1 MALTYKERLEFLE
14 SLKKTPID
22 LAVADR
28 MVLYAHDRTLMRPT
42 LLSLV
47 KELTNLDAYI
57 SVMHGILTQDE
68 WDEVIS
74 DYDTPIEGSHANL
87 REKIKMFLFAYEN
100 LSDAIHD
107 FNIDEVLKAFEV
119 SLLSRTRNVQ
129 FLLFKLCCRNP
140 QAVFGFLFKLA
151 RKNPTVYLP
160 YLSSL
165 IVRCKVDGEL
175 KSTYIRDYISYVKSL
190 SRAHS
195 ILSVAACQ
203 CLLYI
208 ACFRREVAVA
218 ARDIIE
224 WVFDSG
230 IARYMNRNVVEM
242 FCELFGYE
250 CKVFSSYDNDCLY
263 FFPFDLPILEKI
275 GEGIHEFYI
284 HFDR

>member
-28 MVLYAHDRTLMRPT
+28 MVLYARDRALMRPT

-68 WDEVIS
+68 WDEAIS
-74 DYDTPIEGSHANL
+74 DYDTPIEGSHAGL
-87 REKIKMFLFAYEN
+87 REKIKMFLFGYEN

-107 FNIDEVLKAFEV
+107 FKIDEVLKAFEV
-119 SLLSRTRNVQ
+119 SLLSKTRNIQ
-129 FLLFKLCCRNP
+129 FLLFRLCCRNP
-140 QAVFGFLFKLA
+140 QAVFGFLFKLTY
-151 RKNPTVYLP
+151 KNPTVYLP

-165 IVRCKVDGEL
+165 IVRCRIDEGV
-175 KSTYIRDYISYVKSL
+175 KSGYIQDYLSYVRSL
-190 SRAHS
+190 SRSRS
-195 ILSVAACQ
+195 ILYVSACQ

-208 ACFRREVAVA
+208 SCFRREIFMA
-218 ARDIIE
+218 AKDVIDQI
-224 WVFDSG
+224 FDSG

-242 FCELFGYE
+242 FCDLFGYE
-250 CKVFSSYDNDCLY
+250 CKMFSSYDHDCLY
-263 FFPFDLPILEKI
+263 FFPFDLPILEKV
-275 GEGIHEFYI
+275 GDGAHESYV
-284 HFDR
+284 HFRR